1 MLAKQYRLRKNA
13 DFRRIYRSTKSL
25 STKYLVLY
33 VKKSQVEGFRVGF
46 SISKKIG
53 KAHIRNYIK
62 RRLREI
68 MRRNLLHIRP
78 GYDLVI
84 LARGPI
90 TEASFYELEKN
101 VKYLLK
107 KSGVWCDT

>member
-1 MLAKQYRLRKNA
+1 MLAKRYRLRKNG

-33 VKKSQVEGFRVGF
+33 AKKSQNEDLRVGF

-53 KAHIRNYIK
+53 KANIRNYYK

-68 MRRNLLHIRP
+68 VRRHMAHIHL

-90 TEASFYELEKN
+90 IEASFSDLEKN

-107 KSGVWCDT
+107 KSGVWCDE